1 MARRSSAA
9 RPIIVRSAP
18 AKAPIIRVSAPA
30 NLSRSRRVGRAAGRA
45 ARSAGR
51 GIVSEKH
58 TITAILAAA
67 AFGMLEK
74 SDVKI
79 PTIGGI
85 GPAGTAGIVAW
96 AVGRMTKN
104 QTAQHVAT
112 GLLAV
117 AVNRWVA
124 TGSIAG
130 DEVLGDGRAVVYE

>member
-1 MARRSSAA
+1 
-9 RPIIVRSAP
+9 
-18 AKAPIIRVSAPA
+18 
-30 NLSRSRRVGRAAGRA
+30 
-45 ARSAGR
+45 
-51 GIVSEKH
+51 VSEKH

-130 DEVLGDGRAVVYE
+130 DEVLGDGRAVVYDD